1 MAHATLLRGKYTIRG
16 LMAGLGRCRHWHA
29 IPALGREKG
38 RKGTFSGRRTLQALE
53 RLLNVARFSPVARLS
68 VSDHPIWRVE
78 TARPLM
84 ALLSTIQRTDLPPR
98 TIPLFKL
105 ESVALGRPDRAI
117 DRVQPMSEK
126 GQKPTNTDLQ
136 RRVRSLT

>member
-1 MAHATLLRGKYTIRG
+1 MAHAILLRGKYTIRG
-16 LMAGLGRCRHWHA
+16 LMACNGRCRHWHA

-53 RLLNVARFSPVARLS
+53 RLLNAARFSPVAKLS

-78 TARPLM
+78 AARPLM
-84 ALLSTIQRTDLPPR
+84 ALLPTIQRADRPPR

-105 ESVALGRPDRAI
+105 ELVAMGRPDRANA
-117 DRVQPMSEK
+117 RVQPMSEK
-126 GQKPTNTDLQ
+126 GQEETFRGATGE
-136 RRVRSLT
+136 VCS

>member
-1 MAHATLLRGKYTIRG
+1 MAHAILLRGKYTIRG
-16 LMAGLGRCRHWHA
+16 LMACIGRCRHWHA

-53 RLLNVARFSPVARLS
+53 RLLNAARFSPVARLS

-78 TARPLM
+78 AARHLM
-84 ALLSTIQRTDLPPR
+84 ALLPIQRTDLPPR

-105 ESVALGRPDRAI
+105 ESVALGWPDRAI
-117 DRVQPMSEK
+117 ARVQPMSALGHK
-126 GQKPTNTDLQ
+126 QTFCG
-136 RRVRSLT
+136 SLPNVCFAG